1 MIYDNERSLSTKE
14 WLMKVIVIGGGIGG
28 MAAAL
33 SLQDEGIEVEVY
45 ERAPALTEIGAGLQ
59 IAPSAGRVLERLGLG
74 AELERLAI
82 TMQRLQMHDLRTDRL
97 IHSVSPNWGGR
108 FYQVH
113 RPDLLAMLSD
123 ALALGV
129 VRLGERAVGFV
140 EDADGVTVEFE
151 SGHRARGDVLI
162 GADGIHSLVR
172 QHLFGEQELDFSHIV
187 AWRALIP
194 RERLAHLD
202 LARNCEVWLGAK
214 RSAVTYW
221 VHSGELLNFVG
232 MVPARDAAEESW
244 TATGELGAL
253 RRSYA
258 GSCERLEAIIEAIET
273 PFITGYYFR
282 YPLES
287 WSRGRIALLGDAA
300 HPMHPFLAQ
309 GACQAIEDAAVLG
322 HVLASCGGSD
332 VQRALAEYA
341 HRRLPRASRVQ
352 NSSRTLEHVWHM
364 SDPAEIVQ
372 RNRTLRSV
380 MEIDPDAESIYGWVY
395 RYDADAEARRP
406 LGAASGPLQRP
417 EAQRAWTQWATLLGP
432 RDLDRRHHGIR
443 DAYDR
448 FLLENFHP
456 QPDVTIAEE
465 ERDGLRSL
473 SATAR
478 ESGPVVLHL
487 HGGGYLVGSP
497 EASVGLASRLA
508 SAVGGTCVVPGY
520 RRAPEHPFPAPV
532 EDAVAAYERLLADGV
547 DAARVLISGESAGG
561 GLALALAMRV
571 RDLDLPL
578 PAGVVVM
585 SPMADMALT
594 GASLDEADSDPI
606 STRPLLTQMATSY
619 LQGHD
624 PRDPLASPVYGDFR
638 GLPPL
643 LVQVARNEALY
654 SDADRVADAARR
666 DGVQVELDRYPDTVH
681 VFQIFDFLP
690 EATAAL
696 ARVGEFA
703 RTVVQVPAYHS
714 EER

>member
-1 MIYDNERSLSTKE
+1 
-14 WLMKVIVIGGGIGG
+14 MKAIVIGGGVGG

-33 SLQDEGIEVEVY
+33 SLRSEGIEVEVY
-45 ERAPALTEIGAGLQ
+45 EQAPALTEIGAGLQ

-82 TMQRLQMHDLRTDRL
+82 TMRRLEMHDLRSDRL
-97 IHSVSPNWGGR
+97 IHSVSPKWGGR

-113 RPDLLAMLSD
+113 RPDLLGMLSD
-123 ALALGV
+123 ALPPGV
-129 VRLGERAVGFV
+129 VRLGERAAGFV
-140 EDADGVTVEFE
+140 EEADGVTVEFE

-162 GADGIHSLVR
+162 GADGIHSQVR
-172 QHLFGEQELDFSHIV
+172 RHLFGEQELDFSHIV

-202 LARNCEVWLGAK
+202 LPLNCEVWLGAK

-221 VHSGELLNFVG
+221 VHAGELLNFVG
-232 MVPARDAAEESW
+232 MVPAQDAAEESW
-244 TATGELGAL
+244 TATGELAAL

-258 GSCERLEAIIEAIET
+258 GSCPRLAAIINEIET

-282 YPLES
+282 YPLEG
-287 WSRGRIALLGDAA
+287 WGRGRIALLGDAA

-309 GACQAIEDAAVLG
+309 GACQAIEDGAVLG
-322 HVLASCGGSD
+322 RVLGASGGSE
-332 VQRALAEYA
+332 VHRALAEYEA
-341 HRRLPRASRVQ
+341 RRKPRASRVQ

-364 SDPAEIVQ
+364 SDPAEIVR

-395 RYDADAEARRP
+395 RYDVDAEARRP
-406 LGAASGPLQRP
+406 LGAAAATLVRP
-417 EAQRAWTQWATLLGP
+417 EAQRAWSMWAAMLGP
-432 RDLDRRHHGIR
+432 RDLDRQHHGIR
-443 DAYDR
+443 EAYDR
-448 FLLENFHP
+448 FLLENFRP
-456 QPDVTIAEE
+456 DPDVSIAEE
-465 ERDGLRSL
+465 DRDGLRCL
-473 SATAR
+473 RATAR
-478 ESGPVVLHL
+478 EGGPVVLHL

-497 EASVGLASRLA
+497 TASVGLASRLA

-532 EDAVAAYERLLADGV
+532 EDAVAAYERLLAGGV
-547 DAARVLISGESAGG
+547 DASQILITGESAGG
-561 GLALALAMRV
+561 GLALALAMRL
-571 RDLDLPL
+571 RDLDLPQ
-578 PAGVVVM
+578 PAGAVVM

-594 GASLDEADSDPI
+594 GASIDEVHSDPI

-624 PRDPLASPVYGDFR
+624 PRDPLASPVYGDFC

-643 LVQVARNEALY
+643 LVQVAENEALY
-654 SDADRVADAARR
+654 ADAQRVADAARR
-666 DGVQVELDRYPDTVH
+666 DGVQVEVDRYPDTVH
-681 VFQIFDFLP
+681 VFQMFDFLP

-696 ARVGEFA
+696 VRIGEFA
-703 RTVVQVPAYHS
+703 ETVVRPLTLEGQ
-714 EER
+714 R

>member
-1 MIYDNERSLSTKE
+1 MKE
-14 WLMKVIVIGGGIGG
+14 WLMKAIVIGGGIGG

-33 SLQDEGIEVEVY
+33 SLRNEGIEVEVY
-45 ERAPALTEIGAGLQ
+45 EQAPALTEIGAGLQ

-82 TMQRLQMHDLRTDRL
+82 TMQRLQMHDLRSDRS

-113 RPDLLAMLSD
+113 RPDLLRMLGE
-123 ALALGV
+123 ALPPGV
-129 VRLGERAVGFV
+129 VRLGERAVGFF
-140 EDADGVTVEFE
+140 EEADGVTVEFE

-162 GADGIHSLVR
+162 GADGIHSMVR
-172 QHLFGEQELDFSHIV
+172 RHLFGEQELDFSHIV

-202 LARNCEVWLGAK
+202 LPLNCEVWLGAK

-221 VHSGELLNFVG
+221 VHAGELLNFVG
-232 MVPARDAAEESW
+232 MVPACEAAEESW
-244 TATGELGAL
+244 TATGELAAL

-258 GSCERLEAIIEAIET
+258 GSCPRLQAIVDEIET

-282 YPLES
+282 YPLET
-287 WSRGRIALLGDAA
+287 WGRGRIALLGDAA

-309 GACQAIEDAAVLG
+309 GACQAIEDGAVLG
-322 HVLASCGGSD
+322 RVLGDSGGSEL
-332 VQRALAEYA
+332 QRALAEYEA
-341 HRRLPRASRVQ
+341 RRKQRASRVQ
-352 NSSRTLEHVWHM
+352 NSSRALEHVWHM

-395 RYDADAEARRP
+395 RYDVETEARRP
-406 LGAASGPLQRP
+406 LGATSGPLQRP
-417 EAQRAWTQWATLLGP
+417 EARRAWSLWATLLGP
-432 RDLDRRHHGIR
+432 RDLDRQHHGIR
-443 DAYDR
+443 EAYER

-456 QPDVTIAEE
+456 EPDVDIAEE
-465 ERDGLRSL
+465 ARDGLSCVR
-473 SATAR
+473 ATAR
-478 ESGPVVLHL
+478 AGENGPVVLHL

-497 EASVGLASRLA
+497 RASVGLASRLA
-508 SAVGGTCVVPGY
+508 RAVDGTCVVPGY

-532 EDAVAAYERLLADGV
+532 EDAVAAYQRLLAGGV
-547 DAARVLISGESAGG
+547 DASRVLITGESAGG
-561 GLALALAMRV
+561 GLALALAMRL
-571 RDLDLPL
+571 RDLDLPQ

-585 SPMADMALT
+585 SPMADMALI
-594 GASLDEADSDPI
+594 GESIDEVDSDPI

-643 LVQVARNEALY
+643 LVQVAENEALY
-654 SDADRVADAARR
+654 SDAERVADAAQR
-666 DGVQVELDRYPDTVH
+666 DGVQVEVDRYPDTVH

-690 EATAAL
+690 EAMAAL
-696 ARVGEFA
+696 VRIGEFA
-703 RTVVQVPAYHS
+703 ATVVRPLSLGGQ
-714 EER
+714 R

>member
-1 MIYDNERSLSTKE
+1 
-14 WLMKVIVIGGGIGG
+14 MKAIVIGIGG

-33 SLQDEGIEVEVY
+33 SLRNEGIEVEVY
-45 ERAPALTEIGAGLQ
+45 EQAPALTEIGAGLQ

-74 AELERLAI
+74 AELQRLAI
-82 TMQRLQMHDLRTDRL
+82 TMERLQMHDLRTDRS
-97 IHSVSPNWGGR
+97 IHSVSPNWGGP

-113 RPDLLAMLSD
+113 RPDLLGILKD
-123 ALALGV
+123 ALPAGV

-151 SGHRARGDVLI
+151 SGHRARGDVVI
-162 GADGIHSLVR
+162 GADGIRSAVR
-172 QHLFGEQELDFSHIV
+172 RHLFGEQELDFSHIV

-202 LARNCEVWLGAK
+202 LPFNCEVWLGAK

-221 VHSGELLNFVG
+221 VHAGELLNFVG
-232 MVPARDAAEESW
+232 MVPAQEAAEESW
-244 TATGELGAL
+244 TATGELAAL

-258 GSCERLEAIIEAIET
+258 GSCPRLQAIIDEIDT

-282 YPLES
+282 YPLET
-287 WSRGRIALLGDAA
+287 WSRGRITLLSDAA

-309 GACQAIEDAAVLG
+309 GACQAIEDGTVLG
-322 HVLASCGGSD
+322 RVLGASGGSE
-332 VQRALAEYA
+332 VQRALAEYEG
-341 HRRLPRASRVQ
+341 RRLPRASRVQ

-372 RNRTLRSV
+372 RNRTLLSV

-395 RYDADAEARRP
+395 RYNVDAEARRP
-406 LGAASGPLQRP
+406 LGAAAATLVRP
-417 EAQRAWTQWATLLGP
+417 EAQRAWSMWATMLGP
-432 RDLDRRHHGIR
+432 RDLDRQHHGIR
-443 DAYDR
+443 EAYDR

-456 QPDVTIAEE
+456 DPDVSIAEE
-465 ERDGLRSL
+465 ERDGLRCL
-473 SATAR
+473 RATAR
-478 ESGPVVLHL
+478 ESGPIVLHL

-497 EASVGLASRLA
+497 GASVGLASRLA

-532 EDAVAAYERLLADGV
+532 EDAVAAYERLLAGGV
-547 DAARVLISGESAGG
+547 GGSGVLITGESAGG
-561 GLALALAMRV
+561 GLALALAMRL
-571 RDLDLPL
+571 RDLGLRQ

-594 GASLDEADSDPI
+594 GASIDNVDNDPI

-643 LVQVARNEALY
+643 LVQVASNEALY
-654 SDADRVADAARR
+654 SDAQRVADAARS
-666 DGVQVELDRYPDTVH
+666 DGVHVEVDQYPDTVH

-696 ARVGEFA
+696 SRIGEFA
-703 RTVVQVPAYHS
+703 ETVVGSLTLGGQ
-714 EER
+714 R